1 MNKDYMY
8 IVAGDLMQDKFNKL
22 YPDIH
27 TIPFREDFSKGSYNE
42 PFFNEEFINN
52 RCSVHNTT
60 KNDYINKLDP
70 IINLDF
76 NKEYILCFG
85 EDECCKENLKF
96 GCIKGVIIA
105 VVLALTSL
113 LSTLTTIFQRYSV
126 SNKYYKNYTSS
137 ELWEKRWDALGDAQ
151 LFTTFLKNI
160 VVYVIAIALFA
171 LILFI
176 IAKLVKKSK
185 DYQVTLSML
194 ESETKSRELKSLPMF
209 LFPST

>member
-27 TIPFREDFSKGSYNE
+27 TIPFRENFSKGSYNE

-60 KNDYINKLDP
+60 KDDYINKLDP

-76 NKEYILCFG
+76 NKEYVLCFG

-96 GCIKGVIIA
+96 MIK
-105 VVLALTSL
+105 
-113 LSTLTTIFQRYSV
+113 Y
-126 SNKYYKNYTSS
+126 
-137 ELWEKRWDALGDAQ
+137 
-151 LFTTFLKNI
+151 LKNNNYK
-160 VVYVIAIALFA
+160 YVIRVNIVDEETLE
-171 LILFI
+171 LINEYI
-176 IAKLVKKSK
+176 YSK
-185 DYQVTLSML
+185 
-194 ESETKSRELKSLPMF
+194 
-209 LFPST
+209 